1 MLITGNKIFIEELE
15 TYEFLKKKN
24 IYDFWSRKNLH
35 GTMEICIILDFSF
48 QESMPSFKS
57 FLQLKVMAVWIYK

>member
-1 MLITGNKIFIEELE
+1 
-15 TYEFLKKKN
+15 
-24 IYDFWSRKNLH
+24 
-35 GTMEICIILDFSF
+35 MEICIILDFSF